1 MLKEKEMEICEFL
14 NEFWWTVILLVGIA
28 LVAIHKD
35 INDIKMAKKSGWKEE
50 KIMPLGHDPD

>member
-1 MLKEKEMEICEFL
+1 MEICEFL